1 MASSN
6 RREASLGGLRAV
18 DYPGPMSD
26 PSGVRS
32 LVEGFTAAWAKPSA
46 DGLAAMC
53 TEDVRLEQPVTPIVV
68 GREATRREF
77 ARVLRWLPDLHGVV
91 DEWGVSDGSVMIA
104 FRLRCTL
111 GGKPFEIRVID
122 RIVERGGLVAER
134 KAYYDSLS
142 FMIETLRRPRAWL
155 GYLRYRGYL
164 PGG

>member
-1 MASSN
+1 M
-6 RREASLGGLRAV
+6 
-18 DYPGPMSD
+18 
-26 PSGVRS
+26 
-32 LVEGFTAAWAKPSA
+32 VEGFTSAWARPTA

-53 TEDVRLEQPVTPIVV
+53 TEDVRLKQPVTPLVV

-77 ARVLRWLPDLHGVV
+77 ARVLRWLPDLRGVV
-91 DEWGVSDGSVMIA
+91 DEWAVNEGSVMIA
-104 FRLRCTL
+104 FRLQCTL
-111 GGKPFEIRVID
+111 GGKPFELRVID

-134 KAYYDSLS
+134 EAYYDSLS